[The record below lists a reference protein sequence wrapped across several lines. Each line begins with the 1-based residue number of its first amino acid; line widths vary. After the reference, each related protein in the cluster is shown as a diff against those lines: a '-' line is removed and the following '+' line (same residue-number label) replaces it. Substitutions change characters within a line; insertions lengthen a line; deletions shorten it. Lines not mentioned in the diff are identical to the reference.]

1 MKLTIYIPTYKRDSL
16 DACLESVA
24 SQHNNSV
31 EIIVSDND
39 EGGFARDIV
48 YKYKDY
54 VSEYSIRKQNIGCD
68 GNCLYGIT
76 AGDGE
81 YVWVLGDDDKI
92 LPGAIDAIMPML
104 NGVDRIMQFAPYSGE
119 TIPNFSGTM
128 AELINRLND
137 KSYII
142 AATLASMNVWRRE
155 SMDFKIGVKHLD
167 SRNVLAWSGIN
178 ANTVSI
184 PGIPTVLVNDT
195 NHFQFRDFDSV
206 MFEYCDA
213 LSNIQG
219 VEKFTFHN
227 ANRWNFVSAS
237 MEKK

>member
-1 MKLTIYIPTYKRDSL
+1 MNLTIYIPTYRRNSL
-16 DACLESVA
+16 DACLNSIV
-24 SQHNNSV
+24 SQFNTNL

-39 EGGFARDIV
+39 QERYASNIV
-48 YKYKDY
+48 SKYKNY
-54 VSEYSIRKQNIGCD
+54 VTEYSVRKQNIGCD

-76 AGDGE
+76 AGTSE
-81 YVWVLGDDDKI
+81 YVWVVGDDDII

-119 TIPNFSGTM
+119 VIPGFSGTM
-128 AELINRLND
+128 AGLINRLND
-137 KSYII
+137 KSFLI
-142 AATLASMNVWRRE
+142 AATLASMNIWKRDV
-155 SMDFKIGVKHLD
+155 MDFKIGTKHLD

-178 ANTVSI
+178 CKTVSI
-184 PGIPTVLVNDT
+184 PDIPTVLVNDT
-195 NHFQFRDFDSV
+195 NLFEFRDFDNV

-213 LSNIQG
+213 LSDIDG

-227 ANRWNFVSAS
+227 ANKWNFVSAS